1 MTFWAKGNCFNF
13 VSLDHT
19 KFMVERKLK
28 RYARRNNPIIKKM
41 ESKAKSS
48 LCSKS
53 KKTNQTPWIWRNKGV
68 DVHNYDKPYTRKWSY
83 KVFQM
88 NFINFLKVKRMKI
101 KAMFKV
107 LKSKGLGL
115 PINITSNSLINPCNF
130 YFTNFECT
138 P

>member
-1 MTFWAKGNCFNF
+1 
-13 VSLDHT
+13 
-19 KFMVERKLK
+19 
-28 RYARRNNPIIKKM
+28 
-41 ESKAKSS
+41 
-48 LCSKS
+48 
-53 KKTNQTPWIWRNKGV
+53 
-68 DVHNYDKPYTRKWSY
+68 
-83 KVFQM
+83 
-88 NFINFLKVKRMKI
+88 MKI